1 MTVILAFIGIGIFAI
16 PAGLLASAFTDQLRL
31 DREAFEDTVREAL
44 HDGHLSQDEKEMLEA
59 EAARLHLPRTEVD
72 RIMKKVRHLMAQEL
86 LEERERVHEQHARIE
101 AMEMLR
107 QEHPTGGGGGGGGGG
122 GSVSYEQIAGN
133 PEVAFE
139 QARILIGQLRVLG
152 TAVDP
157 EKLQPL
163 FASPERATD
172 QERMV
177 WELVARKS
185 D

>member
-1 MTVILAFIGIGIFAI
+1 VVLAFIGIGIFAI

-44 HDGHLSQDEKEMLEA
+44 HDSHLTQDEKEMLEA

-101 AMEMLR
+101 AMEVLR
-107 QEHPTGGGGGGGGGG
+107 QEHATAGSGGGGGG

-177 WELVARKS
+177 WELVARKAG
-185 D
+185 

>member
-1 MTVILAFIGIGIFAI
+1 
-16 PAGLLASAFTDQLRL
+16 LRL

-44 HDGHLSQDEKEMLEA
+44 HDGHLTQDEKEMLEA

-101 AMEMLR
+101 AMEVLKH
-107 QEHPTGGGGGGGGGG
+107 EHEHAAAGGG

-157 EKLQPL
+157 DKLQPL

-177 WELVARKS
+177 WELVARKAG
-185 D
+185 

>member
-1 MTVILAFIGIGIFAI
+1 
-16 PAGLLASAFTDQLRL
+16 
-31 DREAFEDTVREAL
+31 
-44 HDGHLSQDEKEMLEA
+44 
-59 EAARLHLPRTEVD
+59 
-72 RIMKKVRHLMAQEL
+72 MKKVRHLIAQEL

-101 AMEMLR
+101 AMEVLKH
-107 QEHPTGGGGGGGGGG
+107 EHEHAAAGGGGG

-139 QARILIGQLRVLG
+139 QARILIGHLRVLG

-177 WELVARKS
+177 WELVTRKAG
-185 D
+185 

>member
-1 MTVILAFIGIGIFAI
+1 
-16 PAGLLASAFTDQLRL
+16 
-31 DREAFEDTVREAL
+31 
-44 HDGHLSQDEKEMLEA
+44 
-59 EAARLHLPRTEVD
+59 
-72 RIMKKVRHLMAQEL
+72 MKKVRHLMAQEL
-86 LEERERVHEQHARIE
+86 LEGRERVHEQHARIE
-101 AMEMLR
+101 AMEILR
-107 QEHPTGGGGGGGGGG
+107 QEHATGGGGGGGGG

-172 QERMV
+172 QERRV